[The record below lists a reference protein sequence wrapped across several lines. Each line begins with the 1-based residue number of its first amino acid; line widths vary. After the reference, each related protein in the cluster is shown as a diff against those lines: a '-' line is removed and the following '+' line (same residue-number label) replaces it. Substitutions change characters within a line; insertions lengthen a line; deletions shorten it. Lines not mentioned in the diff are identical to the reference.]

1 MSCLQPLFE
10 LLDQT
15 KSFGMTSW
23 IQTHNGFDKDRLRHS
38 CHDMMIRIL
47 KTSDG
52 YLSYRAN
59 RSMNR
64 KAIQEDETA
73 ITMGKIAAVRR
84 LSTGRGQYVDR
95 STKVLDRSF
104 RSRVCHR
111 PFDDNVDRSTQS
123 REHCRTVEDIADR
136 STLSREDR
144 RPFDPPCRPVETQ

>member
-1 MSCLQPLFE
+1 
-10 LLDQT
+10 
-15 KSFGMTSW
+15 MTSW

-52 YLSYRAN
+52 YLSCRAN

-64 KAIQEDETA
+64 KAIQEDKTA
-73 ITMGKIAAVRR
+73 TKRGNFSAVRR

-95 STKVLDRSF
+95 STNVLDRSF
-104 RSRVCHR
+104 RSRVGRR
-111 PFDDNVDRSTQS
+111 PFDENVDRSTQS